1 MELLAQAPDLDV
13 VIAPIGGGGLLSGCA
28 IALHALAPRIQLVG
42 AEPAGADDAFQSLR
56 QGERITNIV
65 PHTLCDGL
73 RATIG
78 APNFALL
85 REHDVT
91 VITVPDAETRTT
103 MRLLWAE
110 LKQTVEPSSAI
121 VLAALMQQRE
131 RFRGLHVG
139 LVLTGGNVDLDA
151 IDWGSGV

>member
-1 MELLAQAPDLDV
+1 
-13 VIAPIGGGGLLSGCA
+13 
-28 IALHALAPRIQLVG
+28 
-42 AEPAGADDAFQSLR
+42 
-56 QGERITNIV
+56 
-65 PHTLCDGL
+65 
-73 RATIG
+73 TIG